1 MQKKKKEKK
10 NWQMNRAIRTMCAL
24 LLKFSHLSYFTVR
37 ICSFV
42 ALKTQQNSNRMFAYI
57 EPFIRQLSSGFKFR
71 NDVQRH
77 RKSSSSVLSQLVLHQ
92 LFLDLLQ
99 AKNTLTQLW
108 CTDTADEDP
117 A

>member
-1 MQKKKKEKK
+1 MG
-10 NWQMNRAIRTMCAL
+10 CL
-24 LLKFSHLSYFTVR
+24 LLLNLLLDNYLVTLS
-37 ICSFV
+37 
-42 ALKTQQNSNRMFAYI
+42 L
-57 EPFIRQLSSGFKFR
+57 E

-77 RKSSSSVLSQLVLHQ
+77 RKSSSSALSQLVLHQ